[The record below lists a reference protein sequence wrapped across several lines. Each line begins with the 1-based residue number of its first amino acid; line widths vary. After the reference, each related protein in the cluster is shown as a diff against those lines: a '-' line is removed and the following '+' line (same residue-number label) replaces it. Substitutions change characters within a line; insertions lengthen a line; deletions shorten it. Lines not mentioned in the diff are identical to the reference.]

1 MNMEILKDKAAVVG
15 IGIHKFS
22 KDSGITEMEM
32 ACLAIRSALDD
43 AGLTPDSIDGF
54 VEYAEECFDEVII
67 CRSMGIG
74 NLAFHGDVRWDGGAA
89 CSIVQRAAMAVASG
103 VANNVVVVRSVND
116 SSLRR
121 KKKTW
126 GEIRPWESIE
136 QDWYNPY
143 GLITD
148 SGRIGMTVRRYMHEY
163 GINRDAFGWVSE
175 VLRENG
181 AKNPN
186 SMFYEN
192 PVTYKDYL
200 ASKTTTDP
208 FRELDCSPAIDGA
221 IALIV
226 TSAERAKN
234 LRQQPVYIVTGTQS
248 IVAGTQFKTSYT
260 RSSMTDIPAIGNVG
274 RRLLEQAGVSM
285 KDIDVLQ
292 LEDEFAPLVPMQLEE
307 LGICERG
314 DGVKFIEGGD
324 RIRKDGELPI
334 NTSGGSIGEGNI
346 HGMNHIAEA
355 VRQLR
360 GTSTAQV
367 KDAELA
373 LIATGACGPA
383 SGLILRR

>member
-1 MNMEILKDKAAVVG
+1 MNMDILKDKAAIVG
-15 IGIHKFS
+15 IGVHKFS

-67 CRSMGIG
+67 ARSMGIG
-74 NLAFHGDVRWDGGAA
+74 NLTYHGDVRWDGGAA

-103 VANNVVVVRSVND
+103 TANNVVVVRSVND
-116 SSLRR
+116 SSLHRQ
-121 KKKTW
+121 KKTW

-136 QDWYNPY
+136 QDFYNPY
-143 GLITD
+143 GLISD

-163 GINRDAFGWVSE
+163 DINRGIFGWVTE
-175 VLRENG
+175 VERENG

-186 SMFYEN
+186 SLFYEN
-192 PVTYKDYL
+192 PVTYNDYIK
-200 ASKTTTDP
+200 SKTTVDP

-226 TSAERAKN
+226 TSAERAKR
-234 LRQQPVYIVTGTQS
+234 LKHQPAYIVAGAQS
-248 IVAGTQFKTSYT
+248 IVAGTQFKTSYY
-260 RSSMTDIPAIGNVG
+260 RSSITDIPAIGNVG
-274 RRLLEQAGVSM
+274 RRLLDNAGIDL

-307 LGICERG
+307 LGFCNRG
-314 DGVKFIEGGD
+314 EGAKFIEGGD
-324 RIRKDGELPI
+324 RIRVGGELPM

-367 KDAELA
+367 KNAELV
-373 LIATGACGPA
+373 LIATGTCGPA

>member
-15 IGIHKFS
+15 IGVHKFS

-54 VEYAEECFDEVII
+54 VEYGEECFDEIII

-74 NLAFHGDVRWDGGAA
+74 NLTFHGDVRWDGAAA

-103 VANNVVVVRSVND
+103 IANNVVVVRSVND

-126 GEIRPWESIE
+126 GEIRPWETIE
-136 QDWYNPY
+136 EDWYNPY

-163 GINRDAFGWVSE
+163 DISRDAFGWVSE

-200 ASKTTTDP
+200 ESKTTVDP
-208 FRELDCSPAIDGA
+208 FREFDCSPAIDGA
-221 IALIV
+221 VAMIV
-226 TSAERAKN
+226 SSAERAKH
-234 LRQQPVYIVTGTQS
+234 LRQQPVYIVSGAQS
-248 IVAGTQFKTSYT
+248 IVAGTQFKTAYY

-274 RRLLEQAGVSM
+274 RRLLEQAGVGM

-314 DGVKFIEGGD
+314 EGVNFIEGGD
-324 RIRKDGELPI
+324 RIRTDGEVPI
-334 NTSGGSIGEGNI
+334 NTSGGSVGEGNI
-346 HGMNHIAEA
+346 HGMNHVAEA

-373 LIATGACGPA
+373 LVATGACGPA

>member
-15 IGIHKFS
+15 IGVHKFS
-22 KDSGITEMEM
+22 KDSGITEMDM

-54 VEYAEECFDEVII
+54 VEYAEECFDEIII

-74 NLAFHGDVRWDGGAA
+74 NLTFHGDVRWDGGAA

-103 VANNVVVVRSVND
+103 VASNVVVVRSVND

-136 QDWYNPY
+136 EDWYNPY

-163 GINRDAFGWVSE
+163 DISGDAFGWVSE

-192 PVTYKDYL
+192 PVTYNDYL
-200 ASKTTTDP
+200 TSKTTVDP
-208 FRELDCSPAIDGA
+208 FRELDCSPTIDGA

-226 TSAERAKN
+226 TSAERAKH
-234 LRQQPVYIVTGTQS
+234 LKQQPVYIVTGAQS

-274 RRLLEQAGVSM
+274 RRLLEQSGVDM

-292 LEDEFAPLVPMQLEE
+292 IEDEFAPLIPMQLEE
-307 LGICERG
+307 LGICKRG
-314 DGVKFIEGGD
+314 EGVKFIEGGD
-324 RIRKDGELPI
+324 RIRKEGELPI

-373 LIATGACGPA
+373 LVATGACGPA

>member
-1 MNMEILKDKAAVVG
+1 MEKLKDKAAVVG
-15 IGIHKFS
+15 MGVHKFS
-22 KDSGITEMEM
+22 KDSGITEIEM

-67 CRSMGIG
+67 ARSMGIG
-74 NLAFHGDVRWDGGAA
+74 NLTFHGDVRWDGGAA
-89 CSIVQRAAMAVASG
+89 CSIVERAAMAVASG

-121 KKKTW
+121 AKKTW
-126 GEIRPWESIE
+126 GEIRPWESVE
-136 QDWYNPY
+136 QDFYNPY
-143 GLITD
+143 GLVSD

-163 GINRDAFGWVSE
+163 NINRDAFGWVSE

-186 SMFYEN
+186 SMFYED

-200 ASKTTTDP
+200 ASKTTVDP

-226 TSAERAKN
+226 TSAESAKH
-234 LRQQPVYIVTGTQS
+234 LKQKPVYIVTGAQS
-248 IVAGTQFKTSYT
+248 IVAGTQFKTSYY
-260 RSSMTDIPAIGNVG
+260 RSSTTDIPAIGNVG
-274 RRLLEQAGVSM
+274 RRLLEQAGMSM

-292 LEDEFAPLVPMQLEE
+292 IEDEFTPLVPMQLEE

-314 DGVKFIEGGD
+314 EGIKFIEGGD
-324 RIRKDGELPI
+324 RIRVEGELPI

-367 KDAELA
+367 KDAELV
-373 LIATGACGPA
+373 LVATGACGPA

>member
-1 MNMEILKDKAAVVG
+1 MEILKDKAAVVG
-15 IGIHKFS
+15 IGVHKFS

-54 VEYAEECFDEVII
+54 VEYGEECFDEVII

-74 NLAFHGDVRWDGGAA
+74 NLTFHGDVRWDGGAA

-116 SSLRR
+116 ASLRR

-136 QDWYNPY
+136 EDWYNPY

-148 SGRIGMTVRRYMHEY
+148 SGRFGMTVRRYMHEY
-163 GINRDAFGWVSE
+163 DISGDAFGWVCE

-186 SMFYEN
+186 SMFYED
-192 PVTYKDYL
+192 PITYDGYL
-200 ASKTTTDP
+200 ASKTTVDP

-226 TSAERAKN
+226 TSAERAKH
-234 LRQQPVYIVTGTQS
+234 LKQHPVYIVTGAQS
-248 IVAGTQFKTSYT
+248 IVAGTQFKTSYY
-260 RSSMTDIPAIGNVG
+260 RSSITEIPAIGNVG
-274 RRLLEQAGVSM
+274 RRLLEQAGVNM

-292 LEDEFAPLVPMQLEE
+292 IEDEVAPLVPMQLEE

-314 DGVKFIEGGD
+314 EGVKFIEGGD
-324 RIRKDGELPI
+324 RIRSDGELPI

-373 LIATGACGPA
+373 LVATGACGPA

>member
-1 MNMEILKDKAAVVG
+1 METLKEKAAVVG
-15 IGIHKFS
+15 IGVHKFS

-54 VEYAEECFDEVII
+54 VEYAEECFDEVLIA
-67 CRSMGIG
+67 RSMGIG
-74 NLAFHGDVRWDGGAA
+74 NLTYHGDARWDGGAA

-103 VANNVVVVRSVND
+103 TANNVVVVRSVND

-126 GEIRPWESIE
+126 GELRPWESIE
-136 QDWYNPY
+136 QDFYNPY
-143 GLITD
+143 GLISD
-148 SGRIGMTVRRYMHEY
+148 SGRIGMIVRRYMHEY
-163 GINRDAFGWVSE
+163 GINRDSFGWITE
-175 VLRENG
+175 VFRENG

-186 SMFYEN
+186 SLFYEN

-200 ASKTTTDP
+200 KSKTTVDP

-226 TSAERAKN
+226 TSTERAKG
-234 LRQQPVYIVTGTQS
+234 LKQPPVYIVAGAQS
-248 IVAGTQFKTSYT
+248 IVSGIQFKTSYY
-260 RSSMTDIPAIGNVG
+260 RSSITDIPAIGNVG
-274 RRLLEQAGVSM
+274 RRLLENAGITL
-285 KDIDVLQ
+285 KDVDVLQ

-307 LGICERG
+307 LGFCKRG
-314 DGVKFIEGGD
+314 QGVKFVENGD
-324 RIRKDGELPI
+324 RIRMDGELPM

-360 GTSTAQV
+360 GTSMAQA
-367 KDAELA
+367 KDAELV
-373 LIATGACGPA
+373 LIATGVCGPA

>member
-54 VEYAEECFDEVII
+54 VEYSEECFDEVII

-248 IVAGTQFKTSYT
+248 IVAGTQFKTSYS

-314 DGVKFIEGGD
+314 DGAKFIEGGD
-324 RIRKDGELPI
+324 RIRVDGELPI